1 MSRAIVTGGAGFIGS
16 NLVDRL
22 INDGYEVI
30 VIDNLIQGQKE
41 FVNTNATFVNADI
54 RDKKSIEKYFKNVD
68 YVFHLAALPSVQLS
82 FENPV
87 EFNEV
92 NVDGL
97 LNVLHLSHLNKI
109 KRVVFSSSAA
119 IYGGQT
125 SELLTEEHSSQPMCP
140 YSLQKL
146 IGEQY
151 CQVFSKTYGLETVC
165 LRYFNVYGDR
175 MRSVGA
181 YSFVIPIFLDQ
192 KKANKPMTIRGDGN
206 QQRDFVNA
214 KDVANAN
221 ILASLSTKVGKGEFI
236 NIGTQKGTSVNEIAD
251 MIGGEKIFV
260 EAVRE
265 PKVMIANNSKAKK
278 LLGWEP
284 KINLKEYIECVN

>member
-1 MSRAIVTGGAGFIGS
+1 
-16 NLVDRL
+16 
-22 INDGYEVI
+22 
-30 VIDNLIQGQKE
+30 
-41 FVNTNATFVNADI
+41 
-54 RDKKSIEKYFKNVD
+54 
-68 YVFHLAALPSVQLS
+68 
-82 FENPV
+82 
-87 EFNEV
+87 
-92 NVDGL
+92 
-97 LNVLHLSHLNKI
+97 
-109 KRVVFSSSAA
+109 
-119 IYGGQT
+119 
-125 SELLTEEHSSQPMCP
+125 
-140 YSLQKL
+140 
-146 IGEQY
+146 
-151 CQVFSKTYGLETVC
+151 
-165 LRYFNVYGDR
+165 